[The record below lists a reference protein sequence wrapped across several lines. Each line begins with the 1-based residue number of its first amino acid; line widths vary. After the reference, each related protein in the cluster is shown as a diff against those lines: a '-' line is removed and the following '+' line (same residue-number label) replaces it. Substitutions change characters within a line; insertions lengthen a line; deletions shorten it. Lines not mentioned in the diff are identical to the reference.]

1 MRLSILTI
9 LGLFLFGIHSNAQ
22 MADGSTV
29 PDFTSTDINGN
40 THALYADYLNQGK
53 PVVIDV
59 SATWCGPCW
68 SYHNTHALKDL
79 YTVYGPAGSD
89 EMGVLFVEGDGSTN
103 QADLEGTGNSTAGD
117 WVTGTPYPI
126 LDDAAVSNLLQIS
139 YYPTIY
145 GVCPDGKI
153 YEFGQ
158 ENASSLVNLFATTCG
173 VNLQGAVDN
182 AAVEDHISEICIAG
196 ESVIPSIDIH
206 NFGTNN
212 LTSLTLELFEA
223 GNPVAIET
231 INWEGNIMSLGSTTV
246 SFSAIDNISDQ
257 TVYTVISSMPNG
269 VEDAYNYAN
278 EGEISIEFAPF
289 TTENTIKVIITTD
302 NYPGETSWN
311 LKDGNGTILESFGP
325 YTAGTDDQWGAG
337 GPDANQTF
345 EYPVALPL
353 GVDCYSLNVFDSFG
367 DGMSLSS
374 SAAGYAVTTAN
385 GDIINEMSKPNF
397 GDAVNESFGADSD
410 GNGSTGISELS
421 TVSTSVYPNPI
432 RSKATLSVNLLESS
446 NARLDVVNMLGET
459 IMSENYSLNSGNNLI
474 NLNVN
479 TLSNGVYFTH
489 LIINDEV
496 ITNKIT
502 VTK

>member
-158 ENASSLVNLFATTCG
+158 ENASSLVNLFA
-173 VNLQGAVDN
+173 NLFKLADIQQASTHSLRRTFATVLNDN
-182 AAVEDHISEICIAG
+182 ATNVFAIQKLMRHKNIATTMLY
-196 ESVIPSIDIH
+196 VNVTDTQLA
-206 NFGTNN
+206 NATNN
-212 LTSLTLELFEA
+212 LKF
-223 GNPVAIET
+223 V
-231 INWEGNIMSLGSTTV
+231 
-246 SFSAIDNISDQ
+246 
-257 TVYTVISSMPNG
+257 
-269 VEDAYNYAN
+269 
-278 EGEISIEFAPF
+278 
-289 TTENTIKVIITTD
+289 
-302 NYPGETSWN
+302 
-311 LKDGNGTILESFGP
+311 
-325 YTAGTDDQWGAG
+325 
-337 GPDANQTF
+337 
-345 EYPVALPL
+345 
-353 GVDCYSLNVFDSFG
+353 
-367 DGMSLSS
+367 
-374 SAAGYAVTTAN
+374 
-385 GDIINEMSKPNF
+385 
-397 GDAVNESFGADSD
+397 
-410 GNGSTGISELS
+410 
-421 TVSTSVYPNPI
+421 
-432 RSKATLSVNLLESS
+432 
-446 NARLDVVNMLGET
+446 
-459 IMSENYSLNSGNNLI
+459 
-474 NLNVN
+474 
-479 TLSNGVYFTH
+479 
-489 LIINDEV
+489 
-496 ITNKIT
+496 
-502 VTK
+502 